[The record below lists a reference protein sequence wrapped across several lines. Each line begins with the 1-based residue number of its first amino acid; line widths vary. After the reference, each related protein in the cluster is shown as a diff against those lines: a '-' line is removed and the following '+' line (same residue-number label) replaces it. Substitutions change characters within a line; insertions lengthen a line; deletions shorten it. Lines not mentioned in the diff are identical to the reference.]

1 MNFPASISIDKSFAE
16 NPMFSVLRKRI
27 LTLLNAL
34 SGRFGFLKKLPRQKS
49 KIVILLVLAVLII
62 GGYAF
67 FKGSGRNDSQSA
79 NNATFVSEGPKLDI
93 SKKFAVPIRNRDG
106 EPTGTDLIVN
116 VNNFERTNRI
126 LYKGRPLVA
135 RSSKDFLVINL
146 EVENSTNNRLTVR
159 PVDFFRLVDTNGKSY
174 AADIQTD
181 PVKVEAQSSK
191 RTRIIYIVVEDQK
204 NLKFLMGEIKGNRE
218 TLEVTI

>member
-1 MNFPASISIDKSFAE
+1 MTF
-16 NPMFSVLRKRI
+16 
-27 LTLLNAL
+27 LNAL
-34 SGRFGFLKKLPRQKS
+34 SGRFGFLKKIPRQKS

-79 NNATFVSEGPKLDI
+79 NDATFVSEGPMLDI
-93 SKKFAVPIRNRDG
+93 SKKFAVPIRKRDG
-106 EPTGTDLIVN
+106 EPTGTDLIVD

-126 LYKGRPLVA
+126 LFKGRPLVA

-191 RTRIIYIVVEDQK
+191 RTRIIYIVAEDQK